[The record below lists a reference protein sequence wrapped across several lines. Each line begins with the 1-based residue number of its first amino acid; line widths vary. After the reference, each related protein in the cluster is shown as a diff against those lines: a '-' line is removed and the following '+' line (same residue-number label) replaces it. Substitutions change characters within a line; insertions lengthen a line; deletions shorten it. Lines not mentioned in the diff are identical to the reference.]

1 MLLGE
6 GSGELRIY
14 DNQGQGHNATMV
26 NVTIKSLEPFVTES
40 VYLSLQLN
48 HTSRGHLMI
57 KLTAPSTYNAK
68 QQNLNYPGL
77 LVVIHISIAFVR
89 PSFLMSFFSLSSIHH
104 IFYGRWEIFDSISRI
119 PTGGSNKWIVRL
131 LDGFIVFMRTYY
143 LVVLLP
149 FLFYLSR
156 SFVFSFTYIRILIVA
171 LSLLRFRSYY

>member
-1 MLLGE
+1 MINHTIYNASNKYSYPYSFLQFDRILMKTDAEAAVNKSLTHVNFGPEEMLLGE

-119 PTGGSNKWIVRL
+119 PTGGSNK
-131 LDGFIVFMRTYY
+131 
-143 LVVLLP
+143 
-149 FLFYLSR
+149 
-156 SFVFSFTYIRILIVA
+156 
-171 LSLLRFRSYY
+171 